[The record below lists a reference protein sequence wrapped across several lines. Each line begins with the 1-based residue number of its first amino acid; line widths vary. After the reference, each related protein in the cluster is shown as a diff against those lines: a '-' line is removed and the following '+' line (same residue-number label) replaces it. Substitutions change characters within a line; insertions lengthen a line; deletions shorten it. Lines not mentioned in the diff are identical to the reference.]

1 MRRDKSGFILY
12 GRLLGYVKPYAG
24 IFALSIFGMV
34 LMSATEVALPVAVKP
49 FLDGTF
55 IDKDPLLIK
64 WTPIFLVLLF
74 LVRGMGGFIG
84 QYAAAWVGNK
94 VVADLRIQ
102 MMGRLLNLPIGYF
115 QDIPSGNIISR
126 FTYDVAQVTQAATQ
140 VVTVLIKDSLTVIGL
155 MSYLLYLNWKL
166 TLITFI
172 MIPPIALVVRFFNLK
187 LRTTSGETQIAMGNL
202 TQVVQ
207 EVIECI
213 KVVKIF
219 AGHKHEKK
227 KFFQTI
233 ENIRKWMMRQTA
245 AAAGNVPV
253 VQLLA
258 AVATAIVVHYVTL
271 EAQQDMTTVGRFVS
285 FLAAM
290 LMLTAPLKR
299 LTGISEHLQ
308 RGIAAADTVFLLIDS
323 YPERDQAKNTLE
335 TVEGNIEFSQ
345 VDFKYPVSQNFAVNS
360 LNFEI
365 KKGETVAIVGSSGGG
380 KTTVAN
386 LLARFYEPQRG
397 QISIDGIDIS
407 SLKLENLRRHIAL
420 VSQEVALFND
430 TVAANIAY
438 GGASTEVRQKIIHAA
453 EGAFAKNF
461 ILEMP
466 DGFDTIIGEKGVRLS
481 GGQRQRLAIARAFF
495 KNAPILILDEATSAL
510 DSESEKFVQ
519 AALSSL
525 MRGRT
530 SLVIAHRLS
539 TIEKASRIIV
549 LEQGKL
555 LEVGTHD
562 QLMKLNGRYSDLYNT
577 QFHER
582 QSI

>member
-1 MRRDKSGFILY
+1 MRRYKSGFNLY
-12 GRLLGYVKPYAG
+12 GRLLGYVKPYSG
-24 IFALSIFGMV
+24 IFAISIFGMV
-34 LMSATEVALPVAVKP
+34 LMSATEVALPIAVKP

-102 MMGRLLNLPIGYF
+102 MMDRLLTLPIGYF
-115 QDIPSGNIISR
+115 QDSSSGNIISR

-172 MIPPIALVVRFFNLK
+172 MIPPIALVVRFFNVK

-227 KFFQTI
+227 KFFLTI

-271 EAQQDMTTVGRFVS
+271 EAQQDMTTVGGFVS

-323 YPERDQAKNTLE
+323 YPERDQAKNTLI
-335 TVEGNIEFSQ
+335 TVEGNIKFSQ
-345 VDFKYPVSQNFAVNS
+345 VDFKYPVSQNLAVSS

-365 KKGETVAIVGSSGGG
+365 KKGETVALVGASGGG

-407 SLKLENLRRHIAL
+407 SLKLENLRQHIAM

-438 GGASTEVRQKIIHAA
+438 GGASAEVRQKIIHAA

-539 TIEKASRIIV
+539 TIERASRIIV

-562 QLMKLNGRYSDLYNT
+562 QLMKLNGRYADLHNT
-577 QFHER
+577 QFHEK

>member
-102 MMGRLLNLPIGYF
+102 MMDRLLNLPIGYF

-271 EAQQDMTTVGRFVS
+271 EAQQDMTTVGGFVS

>member
-1 MRRDKSGFILY
+1 
-12 GRLLGYVKPYAG
+12 
-24 IFALSIFGMV
+24 
-34 LMSATEVALPVAVKP
+34 MSQK
-49 FLDGTF
+49 
-55 IDKDPLLIK
+55 
-64 WTPIFLVLLF
+64 
-74 LVRGMGGFIG
+74 
-84 QYAAAWVGNK
+84 
-94 VVADLRIQ
+94 
-102 MMGRLLNLPIGYF
+102 
-115 QDIPSGNIISR
+115 
-126 FTYDVAQVTQAATQ
+126 
-140 VVTVLIKDSLTVIGL
+140 
-155 MSYLLYLNWKL
+155 
-166 TLITFI
+166 
-172 MIPPIALVVRFFNLK
+172 
-187 LRTTSGETQIAMGNL
+187 
-202 TQVVQ
+202 
-207 EVIECI
+207 
-213 KVVKIF
+213 
-219 AGHKHEKK
+219 
-227 KFFQTI
+227 
-233 ENIRKWMMRQTA
+233 
-245 AAAGNVPV
+245 
-253 VQLLA
+253 
-258 AVATAIVVHYVTL
+258 
-271 EAQQDMTTVGRFVS
+271 
-285 FLAAM
+285 
-290 LMLTAPLKR
+290 
-299 LTGISEHLQ
+299 
-308 RGIAAADTVFLLIDS
+308 
-323 YPERDQAKNTLE
+323 
-335 TVEGNIEFSQ
+335 
-345 VDFKYPVSQNFAVNS
+345 FAVSS

-407 SLKLENLRRHIAL
+407 SLKLENLRQHIAM

-539 TIEKASRIIV
+539 TIERASRIIV

-562 QLMKLNGRYSDLYNT
+562 QLIKLNGRYADLHST
-577 QFHER
+577 QFHEK

>member
-271 EAQQDMTTVGRFVS
+271 EAQQDMTTVGGFVS

>member
-12 GRLLGYVKPYAG
+12 GRLLGYVKPYTA
-24 IFALSIFGMV
+24 IFAISIFGMV
-34 LMSATEVALPVAVKP
+34 LMSATEVALPIAVKP

-94 VVADLRIQ
+94 VVADLRTQ
-102 MMGRLLNLPIGYF
+102 MMDRLLTLPIGYF
-115 QDIPSGNIISR
+115 QDSSSGNIISR

-140 VVTVLIKDSLTVIGL
+140 VVTVIIKDSLTVIGL

-172 MIPPIALVVRFFNLK
+172 MIPPIALVVRFFNVK
-187 LRTTSGETQIAMGNL
+187 LRKTSGETQIAMGNL

-227 KFFQTI
+227 KFFLTI

-271 EAQQDMTTVGRFVS
+271 EAQQDMTTVGGFVS

-323 YPERDQAKNTLE
+323 YPERDQAKNTLI
-335 TVEGNIEFSQ
+335 TVEGNIKFSQ
-345 VDFKYPVSQNFAVNS
+345 VDFKYPVSQNLAVSS

-365 KKGETVAIVGSSGGG
+365 KKGETVALVGASGGG

-407 SLKLENLRRHIAL
+407 SLKLENLRQHIAM

-466 DGFDTIIGEKGVRLS
+466 DGFDTIIGEKGLRLS

-539 TIEKASRIIV
+539 TIERASRIIV

-562 QLMKLNGRYSDLYNT
+562 QLMKLNGRYADLHST
-577 QFHER
+577 QFHEK